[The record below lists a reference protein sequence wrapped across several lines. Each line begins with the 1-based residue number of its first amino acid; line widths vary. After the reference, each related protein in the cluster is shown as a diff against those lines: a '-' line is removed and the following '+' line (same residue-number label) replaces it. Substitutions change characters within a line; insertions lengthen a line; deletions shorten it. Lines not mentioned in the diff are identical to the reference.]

1 MPIVIAV
8 LFLFLMNWRASFITF
23 LSMPASF
30 AGGILVMHA
39 FGIGINSMTLGGLAI
54 AIGEVVD
61 NGIVTVENVVS
72 PAASEPQRRTA
83 VDKAGT
89 AANFEKLKG
98 VLKTIRSSYSGTGQ
112 K

>member
-61 NGIVTVENVVS
+61 NGIVTVDNVV
-72 PAASEPQRRTA
+72 RRLRRNRNVVQPWTRP
-83 VDKAGT
+83 GRRR
-89 AANFEKLKG
+89 
-98 VLKTIRSSYSGTGQ
+98 ISRS
-112 K
+112 

>member
-30 AGGILVMHA
+30 AGGILVMRA

-61 NGIVTVENVVS
+61 NGIVTVDNVV
-72 PAASEPQRRTA
+72 RRLRRNRN
-83 VDKAGT
+83 VVQPWKRPGRRR
-89 AANFEKLKG
+89 
-98 VLKTIRSSYSGTGQ
+98 ISRS
-112 K
+112 